1 MEAKEVYMTTQQVED
16 LRAKVNAIEGLDE
29 IRAARKAWVN
39 YHEAKTR
46 FERGEIDYEDVPKYD
61 PKLLGELEKKYPRAA
76 AFLEAERWISST
88 NPVKIRLGSRAME
101 KILNGEEPDAV
112 LHYMSIGLDAFNLA
126 QEG

>member
-1 MEAKEVYMTTQQVED
+1 MEAKEVYMTTEQIEE

-46 FERGEIDYEDVPKYD
+46 FERGEIDYEDMPKYD
-61 PKLLGELEKKYPRAA
+61 PKLLGALEKKYPRAFA
-76 AFLEAERWISST
+76 YLEAERWISSA

-101 KILNGEEPDAV
+101 KILNGENPDAV
-112 LHYMSIGLDAFNLA
+112 LDYMSMGLEAFNLA